1 MEAKTQVAESGEGRA
16 EGAFLGQGW
25 ENHIIGR
32 PGTVRRTL
40 RGTGPE
46 RQGSSQEGWR
56 GGEPHFQTP
65 LPPAVITLPS
75 KYKGLVRGLCGNFY
89 GNKRNDYMLPNST
102 VTQNLLAFGN
112 SWEVQRI
119 EGGDLVRFSR

>member
-1 MEAKTQVAESGEGRA
+1 MGRGEQRGRFWA
-16 EGAFLGQGW
+16 GAGNGEEVPAW
-25 ENHIIGR
+25 DR
-32 PGTVRRTL
+32 PK
-40 RGTGPE
+40 

-56 GGEPHFQTP
+56 GGEPHFWTP
-65 LPPAVITLPS
+65 LPPAVITLPN
-75 KYKGLVRGLCGNFY
+75 KYKGLVRGLCGNFD
-89 GNKRNDYMLPNST
+89 GNKRNDYMLPNGT